1 MGKLLPSEWGP
12 VLGPSKELYPDCV
25 IDSDHEF
32 VFSAAIAASFNQ
44 QDNRTVETGVLP
56 EEGSTKSCRYDA
68 AGYHHV
74 MCLKIKEHYEI

>member
-32 VFSAAIAASFNQ
+32 VFSAAIAASFNNSFNS
-44 QDNRTVETGVLP
+44 DRLFRWRSKTGRL
-56 EEGSTKSCRYDA
+56 S
-68 AGYHHV
+68 
-74 MCLKIKEHYEI
+74 